1 MKSFRQ
7 IWKQIGKLGQFIA
20 IFTLCSILTVA
31 CGTNRT
37 SQPNTNTPNPNTTAG
52 NDRITI
58 GTTLKP
64 RTLDPADIYDLAG
77 LNIAYNVGESLYTY
91 EFGKTAIKPLLATE
105 MPKVSADGLTYT
117 IPLRQGVTFHDGTP
131 FNAKAMEFSLQ
142 RFIENGGKPSF
153 LLADIIKNVKATADY
168 ELTIQI
174 KQPFAAFP
182 SILAT
187 PTACAVSPKAYAIG
201 TGKFNPNQLIGTGA
215 YKLTE
220 FGSNDIKLEA
230 NDKYWGEKPT
240 NKGINIQIFA
250 GNSANLL
257 NSFRTGAVDIAYQSL
272 DPEQIKNLLEGG
284 EKKQW
289 QTIEAPGTVVNYMT
303 LNVQQEPLKKLE
315 VRQAVASL
323 IDRSLI
329 IDRVLRG
336 QAEPLYSL
344 VPTSFDV
351 SKPSFSDSY
360 GEVNP
365 NKAKELLEKAGFS
378 ATNPVSIQVWHSSGS
393 LVRGIVAK
401 TLQAYAKK
409 ELGGLIDFEPQTVE
423 SASFFSN
430 LSKGTYP
437 TTLADWYPDFLDAD
451 NYVQPFLSCSKGSI
465 VAGCTEGASQSR
477 GSFYWSDRANQLIE
491 QQRKEQDTTKRKQIF
506 AELQDLLARDV
517 PYIPLWQIKEYA
529 FAQNGVEGTIINPS
543 QNFAFWKIVKK

>member
-1 MKSFRQ
+1 MERFPQ
-7 IWKQIGKLGQFIA
+7 NWKQIAKLGQFIA
-20 IFTLCSILTVA
+20 IFLLCLTLTVA
-31 CGTNRT
+31 CGENKKSQTNT
-37 SQPNTNTPNPNTTAG
+37 GTPTTNTNK
-52 NDRITI
+52 DRITI

-64 RTLDPADIYDLAG
+64 RTLDPADIYDIAG

-91 EFGKTAIKPLLATE
+91 EFGKTTIEPLLAKE
-105 MPKVSADGLTYT
+105 MPKVSQDGLTYT
-117 IPLRQGVTFHDGTP
+117 ISLRQGVTFHDGTP

-142 RFIENGGKPSF
+142 RFIKNGGKPSF
-153 LLADIIKNVKATADY
+153 LLSDIVKDLKATGDY
-168 ELTIQI
+168 ELTIQL

-201 TGKFNPNQLIGTGA
+201 IGKFNPNQLIGTGA

-220 FGSNDIKLEA
+220 FSSDKIKLET

-240 NKGINIQIFA
+240 NKGVNIQVFA

-272 DPEQIKNLLEGG
+272 DPEQIKSLLEGS

-289 QTIEAPGTVVNYMT
+289 QTIEAPGTVVNYLT
-303 LNVQQEPLKKLE
+303 LNVRQDPLKKVE
-315 VRQAVASL
+315 VRQAIAAL
-323 IDRSLI
+323 IDRDLI
-329 IDRVLRG
+329 IKRVLRG

-344 VPTSFDV
+344 IPTSFDV
-351 SKPSFSDSY
+351 SKPSFKDSY
-360 GEVNP
+360 GEVNL

-378 ATNPVSIQVWHSSGS
+378 VTNPVSVQVWYSSGS
-393 LVRGIVAK
+393 LVRGIVAQ
-401 TLQAYAKK
+401 TLQAYAEK
-409 ELGGLIDFEPQTVE
+409 ELGGLIKFEPQTVE

-451 NYVQPFLSCSKGSI
+451 NYVQPFLNCSKGSI
-465 VAGCTEGASQSR
+465 AKGCTEGASQSR

-491 QQRKEQDTTKRKQIF
+491 QQRKELDTTKRKQIF
-506 AELQDLLARDV
+506 AELQDLLAKDV
-517 PYIPLWQIKEYA
+517 PYVPLWQIKEYA

-543 QNFAFWKIVKK
+543 QNFAFWKIVKR

>member
-1 MKSFRQ
+1 MVSFPR
-7 IWKQIGKLGQFIA
+7 IWQQIGKLGQFIA
-20 IFTLCSILTVA
+20 IFTLCLVLTVA
-31 CGTNRT
+31 CGSNKTT
-37 SQPNTNTPNPNTTAG
+37 QTDGNTNTPATADK
-52 NDRITI
+52 DRITI

-64 RTLDPADIYDLAG
+64 RTLDPADIYDVAG

-91 EFGKTAIKPLLATE
+91 EFGKTTIEPLLATE
-105 MPKVSADGLTYT
+105 MPKVSSDGLTYT
-117 IPLRQGVTFHDGTP
+117 ITLRQGVTFHDGEP

-142 RFIENGGKPSF
+142 RFIKNGGKPSF
-153 LLADIIKNVKATADY
+153 LLSDIVKDIKATGDY
-168 ELTIQI
+168 ELTIQL

-201 TGKFNPNQLIGTGA
+201 EGKFNPNQLIGTGA
-215 YKLTE
+215 YKLTS

-230 NDKYWGEKPT
+230 NEKYWGEKPS
-240 NKGINIQIFA
+240 NKGVNIQIFA

-272 DPEQIKNLLEGG
+272 DPEQVKNLLEGS

-303 LNVQQEPLKKLE
+303 LNVQQEPLKKVE
-315 VRQAVASL
+315 VRQAVAAL

-336 QAEPLYSL
+336 QAEPLFSL

-351 SKPSFSDSY
+351 SKPSFKDSY

-365 NKAKELLEKAGFS
+365 QKAKELLEKAGFS
-378 ATNPVSIQVWHSSGS
+378 ATNPVSVQVWHSSGS

-409 ELGGLIDFEPQTVE
+409 ELGGLINFEPQTVE

-437 TTLADWYPDFLDAD
+437 TALADWYPDFLDAD
-451 NYVQPFLSCSKGSI
+451 NYVQPFLSCTKGS
-465 VAGCTEGASQSR
+465 ADGGCTEGASQSR
-477 GSFYWSDRANQLIE
+477 GSFYWSDRANKLIE
-491 QQRKEQDTTKRKQIF
+491 QQRKEQDATKRKAIF
-506 AELQDLLARDV
+506 AELQDILAKDV
-517 PYIPLWQIKEYA
+517 PYVPLWQIKDYA

-543 QNFAFWKIVKK
+543 QNFAFWKIVKN